1 MSSNNKPCETCDH
14 YDPILRGTKPTTM
27 GWCARRSLYPY
38 ADSPGQVTP
47 PNAQRVAN
55 PEDPARPIIVQAKQ
69 IVPACQTYVPKR
81 AKLTKADMLAAA
93 VSGKKSR

>member
-1 MSSNNKPCETCDH
+1 MASNNNPCETCDH

-47 PNAQRVAN
+47 PGARRVAN
-55 PEDPARPIIVQAKQ
+55 PEDPAVPVIVQAKQ
-69 IVPACQTYVPKR
+69 VVSACQTHVPKR
-81 AKLTKADMLAAA
+81 AKLTKADMISAAMG
-93 VSGKKSR
+93 GKKAR